1 MKKLD
6 MLLFITLIAL
16 DQISKYVVVAT
27 MPLSFSIPL
36 IPSFFSLTHA
46 RNYGASWSLFQN
58 QLPFLIGVTIVALAV
73 MLKWYS
79 SLAKEWSF
87 ERLGLVLMLGG
98 TIGNFIDR
106 LVLGYVIDFIDV
118 IIFGYDFP
126 IFNVADIALTCGV
139 IALILH
145 EVKEFWYVKR
155 T

>member
-6 MLLFITLIAL
+6 ILFFITLIAL
-16 DQISKYVVVAT
+16 DQLSKYVVVAT

-36 IPSFFSLTHA
+36 IPSFLSLTHA
-46 RNYGASWSLFQN
+46 RNYGASWSLFQH
-58 QLPFLIGVTIVALAV
+58 QLPFLIGVTIIALAV
-73 MLKWYS
+73 MINWYVR
-79 SLAKEWSF
+79 LEKGWSH

-98 TIGNFIDR
+98 TMGNFIDR
-106 LVLGYVIDFIDV
+106 LVQGYVVDFIDV

-126 IFNVADIALTCGV
+126 IFNVADIALTLGV